1 MNKYKE
7 LPFSNFSKKEEPMLD
22 EFFPMEELNAGLP
35 GAVNTPETL
44 GVTPRYVLQHNAISR
59 GAQGLSA
66 TARKL
71 AAMAMALL
79 PTDLSTLTASFTFS
93 DFGKAIGYGDGGE
106 QYKIFRAAVRE
117 CLQSILSI
125 ETELDKNGKK
135 KWKEFTW
142 FTVAEFDEATGQAR
156 MTFSSELAEFLVALK
171 WMYAKINLKDLG
183 ELQSRYALHLFE
195 IAMSYRSL
203 VGRGGNR
210 SETWYF
216 ERGFPDELRHI
227 MGVAKNAYK
236 DNHVLKQKVI
246 EGPVKEIN
254 AAGIGLEITPTTVK
268 QGRRIVGIRFYCKQM
283 ERAAKGTGKIRGNK
297 VAEVPPPLPKPDPR
311 AEQEREDKEMAHL
324 RELYPEEFA
333 ERYQAALDSRPAF
346 LKKTDI
352 GVFFAEQR
360 ALIELRE
367 KHGIV
372 K

>member
-7 LPFSNFSKKEEPMLD
+7 LTFLNFLEKEEPMLD
-22 EFFPMEELNAGLP
+22 ELFPTEELNTVLP
-35 GAVNTPETL
+35 VAVNTPETL
-44 GVTPRYVLQHNAISR
+44 GVTPRYILQHNAISR

-79 PTDLSTLTASFTFS
+79 PTDLSTLTVSFTFN
-93 DFGKAIGYGDGGE
+93 DFCKAIGYERGGE
-106 QYKIFRAAVRE
+106 SYQIFRAAVRE
-117 CLQSILSI
+117 CLQSLISI
-125 ETELDKNGKK
+125 ETEPDKNGKK
-135 KWKEFTW
+135 DWKEFTW
-142 FTVAEFDEATGQAR
+142 FTVAEFSEKTGQAR
-156 MTFSSELAEFLVALK
+156 MTFSSELAEFLAALK

-203 VGRGGNR
+203 AGRGGNR

-216 ERGFPDELRHI
+216 ERGFPDELRYI
-227 MGVAKNAYK
+227 LGVAKNAYK

-283 ERAAKGTGKIRGNK
+283 ERAAKGKGRIKGNK
-297 VAEVPPPLPKPDPR
+297 ATEVPPPLPKPDPR
-311 AEQEREDKEMAHL
+311 AEQEREDKELAHL
-324 RELYPEEFA
+324 RELYPDEFV
-333 ERYQAALDSRPAF
+333 ELYQAALDSRPVF

-352 GVFFAEQR
+352 GMFFAEQR
-360 ALIELRE
+360 ALMELRE